1 MIKLAHHTWITR
13 QHEQQ
18 AGLEGGGE
26 GGVLSWTE
34 HVLKYITWLIV
45 DKGCQYWKVE
55 HQHWVT
61 DSSPALSNY
70 FLNVLHNGKDLI
82 FRYAITRSVSLHV
95 PDLVQ
100 SILYNIT
107 LWNYK
112 ELKTL
117 FQHHSYVHYEWFKTQ
132 KFYGALYLSK
142 RTLKPTDRETVSSL
156 ELTNKN

>member
-1 MIKLAHHTWITR
+1 MDHTTAWA
-13 QHEQQ
+13 
-18 AGLEGGGE
+18 AGRIRRRRGRRHSFMNGACFE
-26 GGVLSWTE
+26 VYHMANRWQRMS
-34 HVLKYITWLIV
+34 VLKSWA
-45 DKGCQYWKVE
+45 
-55 HQHWVT
+55 T

-82 FRYAITRSVSLHV
+82 FRYAITRTVSLHV

-156 ELTNKN
+156 ELTNNN